1 MTTIAETSAAT
12 FAAQRPKAR
21 ELYIAARQL
30 LAGGVGHDLRHNAVA
45 PTYID
50 HALGSRKWDV
60 DGNEYVDYGMGN
72 AALLVGH
79 AHPEVLEAVR
89 AVIGRGLHF
98 GNDHP
103 DMIEW
108 AQLIHDLV
116 PSAEKIRFTSSGS
129 EAAMLAL
136 RLARAYTGREQVL
149 RLEGHFS
156 GWHDAVGR
164 GAAAPFDAPVSMGI
178 PRDTVKLVVVVPAD
192 LERVEAELRDNHDIA
207 ALMIEPSGGSWGTVP
222 LTLEFNRELRALTRQ
237 YGVPLI
243 YDEVITGFRYSPGGY
258 QGLAGIT
265 PDLSVFGKVI
275 TGGLPGAAVVGRAE
289 IMGLFDYT
297 GDAQHDRYQRVS
309 HLGTFNA
316 NPLST
321 AAGIATLKLVA
332 DGRVQAHADR
342 MAELLRSGM
351 ERALENLG
359 AAAYVY
365 GDSSLFHVYMEE
377 HPGSGATSRQ
387 ALRTL
392 DAARLKSIPG
402 RVVAAYQRNLQ
413 IRGMDLLSYTGG
425 VTSSAHTEADI
436 EQSIAAF
443 DETMQTLL
451 REEIV
456 ARVGK
461 GNW

>member
-1 MTTIAETSAAT
+1 MTTISETSAAT

-21 ELYIAARQL
+21 ALYGRAQQL
-30 LAGGVGHDLRHNAVA
+30 LAGGVGHDLRHNPIS
-45 PTYID
+45 PTYAH

-60 DGNEYVDYGMGN
+60 DGNEYIDYGMGN

-79 AHPEVLEAVR
+79 AHPVVLDAVR
-89 AVIGRGLHF
+89 EVIGRGLHF

-103 DMIEW
+103 AMIEW

-136 RLARAYTGREQVL
+136 RLARAHTGREQVL
-149 RLEGHFS
+149 RLEGHFN

-164 GAAAPFDAPVSMGI
+164 GAAPPFDAPVSLGI

-192 LERVEAELRDNHDIA
+192 LERIEAELRGNRDIA

-222 LTLEFNRELRALTRQ
+222 LTIDFNRQLRALTEE

-258 QGLAGIT
+258 QRLAGIT
-265 PDLSVFGKVI
+265 PDLSVLGKVV

-289 IMGLFDYT
+289 IMSLFEYT
-297 GDAQHDRYQRVS
+297 GDPQHDRYARVA

-321 AAGIATLKLVA
+321 AAGVASLNLVA
-332 DGRVQAHADR
+332 DGRVQAESDRIAD
-342 MAELLRSGM
+342 LLRTGM
-351 ERALENLG
+351 EQVLEDLG
-359 AAAYVY
+359 AAGYAY
-365 GDSSLFHVYMEE
+365 GDSSLFHVYMEAY
-377 HPGSGATSRQ
+377 PGSGVKSRE

-392 DAARLKSIPG
+392 DAARLKGIPG
-402 RVVAAYQRNLQ
+402 QVVSAFQRNLQ
-413 IRGMDLLSYTGG
+413 VRGVDLLSYTGG
-425 VTSSAHTEADI
+425 VTSSAHTEADVA
-436 EQSIAAF
+436 QTLAAF
-443 DETMQTLL
+443 EETVRTLL

-456 ARVGK
+456 ARVG
-461 GNW
+461 

>member
-1 MTTIAETSAAT
+1 MTIISETSTAT
-12 FAAQRPKAR
+12 FTSQRPRAR
-21 ELYIAARQL
+21 ELYGRAQQL

-50 HALGSRKWDV
+50 HALGARKWDV
-60 DGNEYVDYGMGN
+60 DGNEYIDYGMAN

-79 AHPEVLEAVR
+79 AHPVVLDAVR
-89 AVIGRGLHF
+89 EVIGRGLHF

-103 DMIEW
+103 AMIDW
-108 AQLIHDLV
+108 AQLIHELV

-136 RLARAYTGREQVL
+136 RLARAFTGREQVL

-164 GAAAPFDAPVSMGI
+164 GAAAPFDAPVSLGI
-178 PRDTVKLVVVVPAD
+178 PRDTIKLVVVVPA
-192 LERVEAELRDNHDIA
+192 EVARVEAELRDNRDVA

-222 LTLEFNRELRALTRQ
+222 LTIEFNHQLRELTKR

-258 QGLAGIT
+258 QRLAGIT
-265 PDLSVFGKVI
+265 PDLTVLGKVV

-289 IMGLFDYT
+289 IMSLFEYT
-297 GDAQHDRYQRVS
+297 GDARHDRHGRVS

-321 AAGIATLKLVA
+321 AAGLASLKLAA
-332 DGRVQAHADR
+332 DGRVQAEADR
-342 MAELLRSGM
+342 MADLLRSGM
-351 ERALENLG
+351 EQVLEDLG

-365 GDSSLFHVYMEE
+365 GDSSLFHVFMEE
-377 HPGSGATSRQ
+377 HPGSGAPSRA
-387 ALRTL
+387 ALHTR

-402 RVVAAYQRNLQ
+402 RVVSAFQRNLQ
-413 IRGMDLLSYTGG
+413 VRGVDVLSYTGG
-425 VTSSAHTEADI
+425 VTSSAHTAADV
-436 EQSIAAF
+436 EQTLTAF
-443 DETMQTLL
+443 QQTMQTLL
-451 REEIV
+451 GEQIV
-456 ARVGK
+456 ARVG
-461 GNW
+461 